1 MADPQFILRKSV
13 RIRDRAAARAER
25 ETEQVE
31 QQQQL
36 KQEQEKQPQGQQ
48 QHKQWVQYRNALVT
62 HAQKSNRAKTVH
74 NARMKTSGKSLPG
87 LRLAAATIAR
97 RRGGDTTSASPSDSS
112 GSGSGP
118 YSNSDPEGDEE
129 GEDDDDDEDEEDVS
143 SEDDEDEEMVQ
154 AVTRSA
160 KRNQRAS
167 SSSSSSSS
175 SSTSSYGTSTLGKR
189 IHRRTSRSGG
199 KTIPRTTAAT
209 TKTAFRD
216 RRSNAA
222 RRQRPTRPP
231 RTRRHRHNDD
241 DYSDSNDAS
250 SSSSS
255 SSINVDNFLPSLDK
269 EGSSSEGSVTLVSDY
284 EEQQHVPWTPE
295 SWARHLMA
303 KCLYTFMKGR
313 NHALTPL
320 ALVIYWM
327 PRVPNPYP
335 EDTMDLW
342 TMPLKAL
349 GQEWETAK
357 VLDTLRTDQVAHWLH
372 LPVGVLIGFL
382 TQAAPGE
389 LRQLNW
395 YLHFRLD
402 LMRTMQAMPSCFEW
416 LNSDRDPQPGDPAYR
431 ILYRLRSLDE
441 EFQRLLIWA
450 IQSKVRIRREDNI
463 DNGIYNITP
472 RPYIERHYRA
482 EFDFL
487 VKTWNMFR
495 ARISPVI
502 QYRASKAEF
511 PGFEDKRAKNRW
523 CVKVDTKNPPMEG
536 MTAEEISAVIEADH
550 AYLGA
555 VSRKRQVYMKT
566 TMIDDE
572 SVIAAH
578 DPRCPL
584 ALLSPIRVH
593 RLQSQP
599 QTQFQLQQ
607 PPQRQP
613 QVQAQAQAGDPN
625 HPQTTA
631 GSSAP
636 AALMTHQAPP
646 PPNAAA
652 QTHVSVIPQ
661 EVRTKLGLDIQSAD
675 QWIQFAMKAMPQDES
690 WCYYELSNIISDYHR
705 LLPPDRLAVE
715 LPRLREHY
723 AFLEGKIR
731 REKQAGKMRIARKKA
746 EARRNQE
753 TEHKMTL
760 EEFQRPQ
767 EQQQQQQQQ
776 RQEQDVQ
783 AQEYGQKVAMEI
795 QNIQL
800 QQNLENLHHLQEMES
815 QQQQLQEQ
823 QHLQE
828 QQQIELQQQQI
839 QQEQEH
845 QQQMELQQ
853 LQQQQLQQQQL
864 QQQQLQQQQPRR
876 QRDHRLLSPAPSPSA
891 D

>member
-13 RIRDRAAARAER
+13 RIRDRATARAER
-25 ETEQVE
+25 ETEQVG

-36 KQEQEKQPQGQQ
+36 KQEQERQPQGQQ
-48 QHKQWVQYRNALVT
+48 RHKQWVQYRNALVT

-87 LRLAAATIAR
+87 LRLAAVTVAR
-97 RRGGDTTSASPSDSS
+97 RRGGGDTTSASPSDSS

-118 YSNSDPEGDEE
+118 DSNSDPEGDDE
-129 GEDDDDDEDEEDVS
+129 GEDDNDEEDEEDVS

-154 AVTRSA
+154 TVTRSA
-160 KRNQRAS
+160 KRNQRA

-189 IHRRTSRSGG
+189 IYRRTSRSGG
-199 KTIPRTTAAT
+199 KTIPRTTTAT
-209 TKTAFRD
+209 TKTALRD

-222 RRQRPTRPP
+222 RRQRPTRPS
-231 RTRRHRHNDD
+231 RTRRHHHNDD

-255 SSINVDNFLPSLDK
+255 SSINVDNFLPSLNK

-284 EEQQHVPWTPE
+284 EEQQHVLWTPE

-335 EDTMDLW
+335 EDTKDLW

-450 IQSKVRIRREDNI
+450 IQSKIRIRREDNI

-523 CVKVDTKNPPMEG
+523 FVKVDTKNLPMEG
-536 MTAEEISAVIEADH
+536 MTAEEISSVIEADH

-555 VSRKRQVYMKT
+555 VSRKRQVYMQT

-593 RLQSQP
+593 RLQPQP

-607 PPQRQP
+607 PLQRQP
-613 QVQAQAQAGDPN
+613 QVQAQAQAGDLN

-636 AALMTHQAPP
+636 AAPMTHQAPP
-646 PPNAAA
+646 PSNAAA
-652 QTHVSVIPQ
+652 QTPVSVIPQ
-661 EVRTKLGLDIQSAD
+661 GARTKLGLDIQSAD

-715 LPRLREHY
+715 LPQLREHY

-753 TEHKMTL
+753 IEHQMTL
-760 EEFQRPQ
+760 EEFQRLQ
-767 EQQQQQQQQ
+767 EQQPQQQQQ
-776 RQEQDVQ
+776 RQEQD
-783 AQEYGQKVAMEI
+783 
-795 QNIQL
+795 
-800 QQNLENLHHLQEMES
+800 MES

-828 QQQIELQQQQI
+828 QQQTELQQQQI